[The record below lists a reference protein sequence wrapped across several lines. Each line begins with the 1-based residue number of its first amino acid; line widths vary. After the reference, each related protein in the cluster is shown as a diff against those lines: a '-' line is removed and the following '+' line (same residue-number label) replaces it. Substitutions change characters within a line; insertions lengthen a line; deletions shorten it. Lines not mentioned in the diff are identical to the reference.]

1 MKYLP
6 EHSDICYTLRIVAI
20 ALDDILREDKNK
32 ELEILDTKLE
42 NKVARF
48 GWIINKSLYEIR
60 SNIIR

>member
-32 ELEILDTKLE
+32 ELEILATELE

-48 GWIINKSLYEIR
+48 GWIVS
-60 SNIIR
+60 